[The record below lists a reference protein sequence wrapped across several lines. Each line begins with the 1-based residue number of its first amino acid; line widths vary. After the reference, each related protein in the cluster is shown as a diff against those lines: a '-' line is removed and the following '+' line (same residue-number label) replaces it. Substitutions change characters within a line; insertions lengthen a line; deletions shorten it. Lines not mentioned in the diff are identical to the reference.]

1 MSRPER
7 DNICGGTYHVM
18 NRGNRKAPIFEDV
31 QDRRRFLATAIQEK
45 ETYGVEI
52 LAGTEMGNHFHA
64 IITTPNGN
72 LSEFMQQLE
81 GQFARDFNRRHGYV
95 GHVFQGRFGGVLIEN
110 DVHLV
115 IALCYNFLNPVSAR
129 LVERPEDYKWGTYAA
144 TVGLAP
150 RPDYLSIGWL
160 LKLFPGAS
168 LKEAQR
174 RLRLLMDEPR
184 PVTAYL
190 RQLEEGVDPVWVRQV
205 VQSYIGEQLQMGM
218 LPRVYRSALRL
229 ALSELCSP
237 GMPAHIR
244 AKAIYR
250 ARVEHGYTVAE
261 IARELRLSPAAV
273 SKAYRSHCKSL
284 GK

>member
-1 MSRPER
+1 
-7 DNICGGTYHVM
+7 
-18 NRGNRKAPIFEDV
+18 
-31 QDRRRFLATAIQEK
+31 
-45 ETYGVEI
+45 
-52 LAGTEMGNHFHA
+52 
-64 IITTPNGN
+64 
-72 LSEFMQQLE
+72 
-81 GQFARDFNRRHGYV
+81 
-95 GHVFQGRFGGVLIEN
+95 
-110 DVHLV
+110 
-115 IALCYNFLNPVSAR
+115 
-129 LVERPEDYKWGTYAA
+129 
-144 TVGLAP
+144 
-150 RPDYLSIGWL
+150 
-160 LKLFPGAS
+160 
-168 LKEAQR
+168 
-174 RLRLLMDEPR
+174 
-184 PVTAYL
+184 
-190 RQLEEGVDPVWVRQV
+190 VDPVWVRQV